1 MNARTPAQRLD
12 DEEISRALESLA
24 GWTREGDVL
33 VRTYEFARFMDGI
46 GFVNRVAAAAEEMDH
61 HPDLDVRF
69 TRIRVALSTHS
80 AGGITQLD
88 AELAGR
94 IDAAAAAGG

>member
-1 MNARTPAQRLD
+1 MNARTPARRLD
-12 DEEISRALESLA
+12 DDEITRALESLH
-24 GWTREGDVL
+24 GWTREGDAL
-33 VRTYEFARFMDGI
+33 VRSYEFARFMEGI

-80 AGGITQLD
+80 ERGITQLD
-88 AELAGR
+88 TELAR
-94 IDAAAAAGG
+94 QVDAAAANS